1 MATTNTKDRRKRGA
15 KPAPK
20 KHAPEEVQVKSTTP
34 SAWDPS
40 RIQTWHR
47 KPWEV
52 EELEA
57 PERLSRLLVKEAK
70 ASIYEL
76 HCTFA
81 EIYFQGNGWPADAA
95 IWNGME
101 QERDEALATDEVAP
115 SYPGAIDGKGSG
127 VLYGGTYMTARDI
140 RPGPVRYTPWQFTD
154 PGTNQP
160 MEPAEF
166 LGLHDWFAEYANRVN
181 GYLLAAQ
188 YDEVLK
194 PVVLAAVEALKE
206 WRPGLG
212 GGKGLWDRLENDT
225 NGKKANEMTVKV
237 RDAVR
242 AFVEGIA
249 NEPFGIERDFVFLRD
264 AAYYGLNAAMLRENP
279 NDPIGFAWV
288 PIENATWQHN
298 VNGTHPNAIWNKA
311 LGREIPSKLSR
322 EGQLEEFVR
331 IYLETVASIRRQW
344 EVKDSPQVD
353 ECLMALV
360 EQLKE
365 WKPIVHAQ
373 LSTDLDAA
381 NAAKVKLLEG
391 VESLLPKM
399 HAPAAGRLKWK
410 GYMGE
415 LAALIR
421 ELEDRDWIPKNGRA
435 AARGRIV
442 ANLFEAEDGTPF
454 DTASFEKWM
463 QPMEKPPS
471 RVDFSQIPQRPKEPA
486 QRKREVK

>member
-1 MATTNTKDRRKRGA
+1 MANKTTTDRKKRSA

-20 KHAPEEVQVKSTTP
+20 EHAPANAQPKSTVP
-34 SAWDPS
+34 SAWDLA
-40 RIQTWHR
+40 RIQLHHHA
-47 KPWEV
+47 PWEV
-52 EELEA
+52 KELE
-57 PERLSRLLVKEAK
+57 PTERLSRLMVKEAK

-76 HCTFA
+76 HRAFA
-81 EIYFQGNGWPADAA
+81 EIFFKGSGWPADAA
-95 IWNGME
+95 DWEGIE
-101 QERDEALATDEVAP
+101 QERNGAFASDEVTPQKPDAKDATGSGVRYGITYMVIRSQSSVRHDTLLPSDFQTGLPMNPAHFLGRLWFTEYAKRVRNFLQAAEYDEALKPAMLNAVE
-115 SYPGAIDGKGSG
+115 SFKEWQPGQGSG
-127 VLYGGTYMTARDI
+127 
-140 RPGPVRYTPWQFTD
+140 
-154 PGTNQP
+154 
-160 MEPAEF
+160 
-166 LGLHDWFAEYANRVN
+166 
-181 GYLLAAQ
+181 
-188 YDEVLK
+188 
-194 PVVLAAVEALKE
+194 KE
-206 WRPGLG
+206 
-212 GGKGLWDRLENDT
+212 LWDRLEQDT
-225 NGKKANEMTVKV
+225 NGKLANQLTLNVCASV
-237 RDAVR
+237 HH
-242 AFVEGIA
+242 FLEGLSK
-249 NEPFGIERDFVFLRD
+249 EPFGIERDFAFLRD
-264 AAYYGLNAAMLRENP
+264 AAFFGLNAAMLRENL
-279 NDPIGFAWV
+279 NDPVSFSWV
-288 PIENATWQHN
+288 PIENAYTQHN

-344 EVKDSPQVD
+344 ELKDSPQGD
-353 ECLMALV
+353 EYLKALV

-381 NAAKVKLLEG
+381 NTAKVKLLEG

-410 GYMGE
+410 GNMGE

-421 ELEDRDWIPKNGRA
+421 ELEDRDWIPKTGRA

-471 RVDFSQIPQRPKEPA
+471 RVDFSQIPQRPNEPA